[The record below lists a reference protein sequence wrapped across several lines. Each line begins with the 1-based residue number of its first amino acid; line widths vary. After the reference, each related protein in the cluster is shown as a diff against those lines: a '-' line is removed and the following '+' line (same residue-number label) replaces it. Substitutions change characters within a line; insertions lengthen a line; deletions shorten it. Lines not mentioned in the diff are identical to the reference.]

1 MVDIKC
7 EEYKHLYSE
16 ISRNSQIFQNVFL
29 SNISIT
35 AAMIGYG
42 LSNKEGSIFL
52 APLIIIIPSLF
63 FLASQLESTIRIA
76 TYIQVFFEE
85 GSDELNWET
94 KLFQLKEKGFIPS
107 RNKYLLSTSS
117 LYIIISIVCLLLAYR
132 FWPMGNIFI
141 FLLTT
146 IVILLL
152 LVLGVLSINKA
163 FSLRL
168 TKKYIASWEKLKTS
182 NASA

>member
-1 MVDIKC
+1 
-7 EEYKHLYSE
+7 
-16 ISRNSQIFQNVFL
+16 
-29 SNISIT
+29 
-35 AAMIGYG
+35 MIGYG

-107 RNKYLLSTSS
+107 CCFR
-117 LYIIISIVCLLLAYR
+117 
-132 FWPMGNIFI
+132 
-141 FLLTT
+141 
-146 IVILLL
+146 
-152 LVLGVLSINKA
+152 
-163 FSLRL
+163 
-168 TKKYIASWEKLKTS
+168 
-182 NASA
+182 